1 MRAQKIFS
9 VLYWVLAFGLF
20 ATLVQMACFFG
31 LFYVGLLAPLGL
43 LAALTLIRVYH
54 TRFVGK
60 KEPLARFFQVMNGL
74 CIAGFGALALLTA
87 GMFFY
92 AYHVPAPPPE
102 DATVVVLGCRVN
114 QDGTLSEML
123 RRRLDIAADY
133 LLAHPESACITSG
146 GQGPKEPGP
155 EAVYMR
161 DYLIQKGVAPE
172 RIYPERASSNTSEN
186 IRFSHDLLR
195 QEGLSPRLVIA
206 TEGFHQ
212 LRAGYFA
219 ASEGLESTPLSCM
232 SPWHVL
238 PMYLLREYMGLA
250 KAFFLHY

>member
-1 MRAQKIFS
+1 MHTQKVFS
-9 VLYWVLAFGLF
+9 VLYWVLAFGFF
-20 ATLVQMACFFG
+20 AILVQMACFFG
-31 LFYVGLLAPLGL
+31 PLYIGLLAPLGL
-43 LAALTLIRVYH
+43 LAALTLIRVYY
-54 TRFVGK
+54 TRFAGK
-60 KEPLARFFQVMNGL
+60 KEPLARFFRAMNWL
-74 CIAGFGALALLTA
+74 CIAGFGALAVLTA

-92 AYHVPAPPPE
+92 AYHVPSPPPE

-114 QDGTLSEML
+114 RDGTLSEML

-133 LLAHPESACITSG
+133 LLEHPLSACITSG

-155 EAVYMR
+155 EALYMR

-172 RIYPERASSNTSEN
+172 RIYPETASSNTSEN
-186 IRFSHDLLR
+186 IRFSHALLER
-195 QEGLSPRLVIA
+195 EGLSPRLVIA

-219 ASEGLESTPLSCM
+219 AGEGLESTPLSCM

-238 PMYLLREYMGLA
+238 PMYLLREYLGLA